1 MIYIYSRVST
11 DKQDTNN
18 QTKTILDLY
27 PSAKVVEEVASGAKA
42 RPKLV
47 QLIDFLEKGDTLVVY
62 ALDRLGRST
71 RDVLE
76 KIEKIYAKGIILI
89 SLREKLDLSTVQ
101 GKFMMTIM
109 LAFAE
114 LERNIISER
123 IKTAL
128 AVKKANGE
136 PLGRPEKDGPISR
149 STRYRRIRNAK
160 VVDINSNTN
169 NK

>member
-11 DKQDTNN
+11 NKQDNTN
-18 QTKTILDLY
+18 QTQPLLDLY
-27 PSAKVVEEVASGAKA
+27 PSAKIVEEVASGAKE

-47 QLIDFLEKGDTLVVY
+47 QLIEFLDKGDTLVVY

-71 RDVLE
+71 RDVLG
-76 KIEKIYAKGIILI
+76 KIERINARGIILV
-89 SLREKLDLSTVQ
+89 SLREKLDLSTMQ

-114 LERNIISER
+114 LERTIISER

-128 AVKKANGE
+128 GVKKANGVI
-136 PLGRPEKDGPISR
+136 LGRPEKEGAISR
-149 STRYRRIRNAK
+149 STRYRRIRIAK
-160 VVDINSNTN
+160 QKEKDSV
-169 NK
+169 